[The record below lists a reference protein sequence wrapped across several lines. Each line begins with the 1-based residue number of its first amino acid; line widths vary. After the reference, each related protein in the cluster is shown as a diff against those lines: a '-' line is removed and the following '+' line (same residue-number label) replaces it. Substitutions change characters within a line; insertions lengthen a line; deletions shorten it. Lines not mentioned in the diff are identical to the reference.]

1 MAVAL
6 LVAACVPGRPAAP
19 ASATPPAVAG
29 EGGGSRLTAEQG
41 FALITQAY
49 VILLDQYVGDVDPV
63 ALLDAAWSGFVEAL
77 PAGVPRPAPPVLSG
91 TDPMGDLRRFREAYL
106 DAAAR
111 AGGGLELQAM
121 LAHAAARRMAASL
134 NDCHTSFSDPQQAQ
148 DQDARLRGQVRFAG
162 IGVRIKR
169 ANGNGFGE
177 AAGAATPAPSD
188 AGTSSAAKGPILI
201 WELLDGGSAGKA
213 GIRPGDAILKVDGH
227 DVSSLTLDE
236 VAALIRGPEGTKVRL
251 TIQRAD
257 GRRTQDFV
265 LPRVPVVDPVVQTRW
280 LPGEIGYVRLS
291 SFTRTAEDELRH
303 ALGDFERRGVQG
315 WILDLRTNTG
325 GDLPAVLSTLSK
337 FLKDGPF
344 GYEVDRRGA
353 QSALG
358 PDGTYLPRQHPMVV
372 LVGDSS
378 ASGAELFAAAVQ
390 RYGAATLVGTRTSGC
405 LGIGSAIDLTDGSR
419 LLVTVQKLLG
429 PGGEELNKAGV
440 VPDQVVEISRA
451 ELASGK
457 DPQLQRALAIL
468 GAPAAR

>member
-1 MAVAL
+1 M
-6 LVAACVPGRPAAP
+6 AACVPGRPAAP
-19 ASATPPAVAG
+19 ASATPPALAG
-29 EGGGSRLTAEQG
+29 EAGGSRLTAEQG
-41 FALITQAY
+41 FALIGQAY

-77 PAGVPRPAPPVLSG
+77 PAGVPRPAPPALTG
-91 TDPMGDLRRFREAYL
+91 TDPVGDLRRFREAYL

-134 NDCHTSFSDPQQAQ
+134 NDCHTAFSDPQQAQ

-169 ANGNGFGE
+169 ANAGGFGQ
-177 AAGAATPAPSD
+177 AAGTATPSPGG
-188 AGTSSAAKGPILI
+188 AGASSVSSTSNGPILV

-257 GRRTQDFV
+257 GKRTQDIV
-265 LPRVPVVDPVVQTRW
+265 VQRVPVVDPVVQTRW

-291 SFTRTAEDELRH
+291 SFTRASEDELRH
-303 ALGDFERRGVQG
+303 ALGDFERRGVKG

-344 GYEVDRRGA
+344 GFEVDRQGT

-372 LVGDSS
+372 LVGDTS

-390 RYGAATLVGTRTSGC
+390 RYGVATLVGTRTSGC
-405 LGIGSAIDLTDGSR
+405 LGIGNAIDLTDGSR
-419 LLVTVQKLLG
+419 LLVTVEKLLG

-468 GAPAAR
+468 GAPPSR